1 MPLIVQSEVRAYL
14 STGSSA
20 ASSTERGNALEDLI
34 CYVFGQVPGISVTR
48 RNQKNVFQTEEID
61 VAFWNDGFPEGF
73 FFLPN
78 IVLVKCYLSARL
90 HKCKNWSQKVGS
102 AQLSWFD
109 AKLRSRGLSFGVLI
123 ASQGITGNPGEL
135 TAAHSIVAGALR
147 EGRRLVVITSEE
159 LTRLQDS
166 SQLIY
171 LVKEKLCDLA
181 VNGTVL

>member
-78 IVLVKCYLSARL
+78 IVLVE
-90 HKCKNWSQKVGS
+90 CKNWSQKVGS